1 MPLQSPDLDDRTYTD
16 LVAEA
21 RTLIPTYAPEWTNHN
36 PSDPGITLIELF
48 AWLTEILIYR
58 LNRVTDANKCAFL
71 KLLKGDPQWQL
82 STQKTLVEEIRD
94 TVLTLRRPDRAVT
107 DVDFERLALLADPR
121 VARARCL
128 PRRNLESE
136 NPHAKATD
144 KAGHISVII
153 VPAANGNVTNPQPS
167 AELLQAVKNYL
178 EPRRL
183 LTTQVHVVGPRYV
196 TIRVRL
202 TLMLKR
208 DALVDQ
214 VRTQAVAALESFLH
228 PLTGGVE
235 SQGWPFGRDV
245 YVSEIYALLD
255 RLSGVDYVTKTDNR
269 DELLLTADE
278 DATRLKYKEYDQQ
291 KVLVAVTIKPD
302 ELVAAQIQE
311 QDITLIS
318 PVGS

>member
-1 MPLQSPDLDDRTYTD
+1 M
-16 LVAEA
+16 
-21 RTLIPTYAPEWTNHN
+21 IPTYAPEWTNHN

-48 AWLTEILIYR
+48 AYLTELLIYR
-58 LNRVTDANKCAFL
+58 LNRVTDANKYAFL
-71 KLLKGDPQWQL
+71 RLLKGDPQWQP
-82 STQKTLVEEIRD
+82 SAQKTLAEEIRD

-107 DVDFERLALLADPR
+107 GADFENLALLADPG

-136 NPHAKATD
+136 NQLADPVD
-144 KAGHISVII
+144 RPGHISVVI
-153 VPAANGNVTNPQPS
+153 VPYAGNSESTLQPS
-167 AELLQAVKNYL
+167 DELLELLQAVKNYL
-178 EPRRL
+178 DKRRL

-196 TIRVRL
+196 AIRVRL

-214 VRTQAVAALESFLH
+214 VRTQAVAALGSFLH
-228 PLTGGVE
+228 PLTGGADGK
-235 SQGWPFGRDV
+235 GWPFGRDV

-255 RLSGVDYVTKTDNR
+255 RLPGVDYVTKTDNL
-269 DELLLTADE
+269 DELIVEDE
-278 DATRLKYKEYDQQ
+278 YAARLRYEAYDQQ

-318 PVGS
+318 PVGSEQ